1 MKILLVEDC
10 PEYARFVRALLTAAL
25 TCDVEEVTSLRGAI
39 EALAR
44 GGTDVVLLDL
54 SLPDS
59 DGLDTLDRVLEAST
73 EHPPI
78 VVLTATA
85 DDQLALKAIHRGA
98 QDYLLKSSI
107 DADLLARAL
116 RYAIE
121 RRQSAEALR
130 DAVER
135 YRCFFEEDL
144 TGDFLTTPAGEIHAC
159 NSAFA
164 RIFGYDSVD
173 EANQHSFLSLFP
185 TPEAAEQLIAR
196 VRAHGRLEHHEQVY
210 RRRDGKPAHVIQNVV
225 GVFGPQGELRELRGY
240 VFDITAQK
248 QVEEQLRQAQKIEA
262 IGRLAGGVAHD
273 FNNLLTVITGY
284 GDRIIERLDERDPL
298 RKGLDAIKKAADRAA
313 SLTEQLLAFS
323 RQQVLAPKV
332 LDLNA
337 VVMNMDKLLRRVIG
351 EDIELRTM
359 LGRTLGRIKAD
370 QSRIEQV
377 LMNLAVNARDA
388 MPQGGALT
396 IETANVDLDES
407 WVARFVWVKPG
418 PYVMITVSDTGCG
431 MDAET
436 RARLFE
442 PFFTTKA
449 QGKGTG
455 LGLSTAYGIVKQSG
469 GYIWVESQRDQGA
482 TFRIC
487 LPRVDEAIEQTLT
500 ERAIRRVP
508 RGTETILLVEDED
521 DVRHLLR
528 EVLDSFG
535 YTVLEA
541 CNGLEAIAVAEAQT
555 GVDLLLTDV
564 VMPLMSGRDLAHRL
578 LQRRGELKIL
588 YMSGYTDDTII
599 QHGGLEPGTAFLQK
613 PFSPSVLARKVRE
626 VLDSSPI
633 EVV

>member
-1 MKILLVEDC
+1 MKILLVEDNL
-10 PEYARFVRALLTAAL
+10 EYARLVRALLATAL
-25 TCDVEEVTSLRGAI
+25 PCEVQQVSSVGAATEVLRQTSV
-39 EALAR
+39 
-44 GGTDVVLLDL
+44 DVVLLDL

-59 DGLDTLDRVLEAST
+59 EGLDTLDRVLAAST

-107 DADLLARAL
+107 DSELLTRAI

-135 YRCFFEEDL
+135 YRHFFEEDL
-144 TGDFLTTPAGEIHAC
+144 TGDFLTTPNGEIHAC
-159 NSAFA
+159 NLAFA
-164 RIFGYDSVD
+164 RIFGYESVED
-173 EANQHSFLSLFP
+173 AKQHSFLSLFP
-185 TPEAAEQLIAR
+185 TPEAAAQLVAR
-196 VRAHGRLEHHEQVY
+196 IRADGRLEHHEQVY
-210 RRRDGKPAHVIQNVV
+210 RRRDGKAAHVIQNVI
-225 GVFGPQGELRELRGY
+225 GVFDPEGELLELRGY

-248 QVEEQLRQAQKIEA
+248 KVEEQLRQAQKMEA
-262 IGRLAGGVAHD
+262 VGRLAGGVAHD

-284 GDRIIERLDERDPL
+284 GDRIIERLDEHDPL
-298 RKGLDAIKKAADRAA
+298 RRGLDAIKKAADRAA

-337 VVMNMDKLLRRVIG
+337 VVMNMDKLLRRLIG
-351 EDIELRTM
+351 EDIELRTV

-388 MPQGGALT
+388 MPQGGTLT
-396 IETANVDLDES
+396 IETANVDLDAS
-407 WVARFVWVKPG
+407 YVARFIWLVPG
-418 PYVMITVSDTGCG
+418 PYVMITVADTGCG
-431 MDAET
+431 MDLET
-436 RARLFE
+436 KARLFE

-469 GYIWVESQRDQGA
+469 GYIWVESEPNQGA

-487 LPRVDEAIEQTLT
+487 LPRVDEAVEHPVA
-500 ERAIRRVP
+500 ERAVRRAP

-521 DVRHLLR
+521 DVRQLLR

-541 CNGLEAIAVAEAQT
+541 RNGLEALALADEHP
-555 GVDLLLTDV
+555 GLDLLLTDV
-564 VMPLMSGRDLAHRL
+564 VMPLMSGRDLANRL
-578 LQRRGELKIL
+578 VQRRGELKIL

-599 QHGGLEPGTAFLQK
+599 QHGVLEPGTAFLQK
-613 PFSPSVLARKVRE
+613 PFSPSILARKVRE
-626 VLDSSPI
+626 VLDGTSI